1 MYLAN
6 VETDSLKIK
15 LKQCK
20 TNQQAAHELMQQAYD
35 QQAVST
41 YVTLSAL
48 ILEIEIEI
56 ATRQKYLSS
65 PW

>member
-1 MYLAN
+1 MYFGD

-20 TNQQAAHELMQQAYD
+20 SDQQAAHALMRQDYE
-35 QQAVST
+35 QQAVFT

-56 ATRQKYLSS
+56 ATRQKQLSNLR
-65 PW
+65 